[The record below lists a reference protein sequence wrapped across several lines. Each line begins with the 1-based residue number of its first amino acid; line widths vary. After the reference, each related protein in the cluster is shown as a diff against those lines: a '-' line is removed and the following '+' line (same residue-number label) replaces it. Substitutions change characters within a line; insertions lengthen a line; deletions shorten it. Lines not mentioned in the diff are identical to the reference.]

1 MPEPSDNEGTKS
13 SASSGDGQHD
23 EENYH
28 VDTGKVPQKK
38 RKVNVPRRCAT
49 CKNPRNEKPS
59 HPAKHVTESLLQD
72 EFGATTHEKP
82 ITDDV
87 TNPFAFK

>member
-1 MPEPSDNEGTKS
+1 MPDPSDDEGTKS

-38 RKVNVPRRCAT
+38 RKVGVAPRSASH
-49 CKNPRNEKPS
+49 KDLQNEKPYHS
-59 HPAKHVTESLLQD
+59 TKQVTHSLLQVELD
-72 EFGATTHEKP
+72 EDTTRVE
-82 ITDDV
+82 IADDI